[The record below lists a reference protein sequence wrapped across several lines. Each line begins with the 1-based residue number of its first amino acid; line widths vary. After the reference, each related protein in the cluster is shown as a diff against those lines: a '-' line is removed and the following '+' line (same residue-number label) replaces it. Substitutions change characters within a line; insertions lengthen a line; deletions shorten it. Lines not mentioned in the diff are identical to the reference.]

1 MKVGHQYTLTRIMGY
16 EKNFTDYILDPLYGQ
31 VGLTRIEKNV
41 IQTEPFKR
49 LKRIQQL
56 GFASKIYPSATHTR
70 FEHSIGTLHVTWTM
84 FKKFVKNYVEQR
96 KWANLDIL
104 RFFSDKVIQGMRLAA
119 LLHDLGHGP
128 FSHAFEN
135 AAKSLSIDFDH
146 DQLTIYLLIPKEP
159 FKKNYRI
166 LYPPIE
172 KALSKNKS
180 LKRQMSKFREELK
193 VIPQEIRSIIVSILD
208 NKYKPISAVPT
219 GFKVVRYF
227 IHDIIKGDFGADR
240 IDYLLRDTYFAGL
253 GHRFN
258 LFDILDNIRG
268 VYNPISKRLVFAVD
282 IKGRDAFEFL
292 LTTRYY
298 HYRLIAHHS
307 ENITHQVL
315 LYSRLKKELGEENQS
330 ASEEELIAKFMQ
342 FALSDDSII
351 RKLPEEE
358 NLSLIGSW
366 ELKEIGIPYYRYLF
380 YRVLEDPFLRKTYF
394 LKIKEN
400 LCNKI
405 EFLNEEDIHIEPVIE
420 RPNIPVV
427 EAYMENYVLEKD
439 EYEDKMSP
447 LLHDH
452 STLIFGLA
460 RTYLS
465 NTSILLYVNKSKVEV
480 VRNYCARTHSFFL
493 NKEIFK
499 ETIGQLTKEKMKGHD
514 LLLLCLFMLT
524 NKGQEE
530 FKGFGRLSNAV
541 SEMQK
546 KLKVNVYSDL
556 DRKAYGPG
564 EDHEFSYS
572 PSAFNDLMLF
582 DVSRIIQVRPVIEN
596 VRRRGRKPRYATQYC
611 FTPLTYVKTKYGE
624 PKLPIKEVL
633 DFYPDI
639 FRAIVY

>member
-1 MKVGHQYTLTRIMGY
+1 MMKVGHQYTLTRIMGY

-159 FKKNYRI
+159 FKKNYKI

-180 LKRQMSKFREELK
+180 LKKQMSKFREELK

-258 LFDILDNIRG
+258 LFDILYQCI
-268 VYNPISKRLVFAVD
+268 
-282 IKGRDAFEFL
+282 
-292 LTTRYY
+292 
-298 HYRLIAHHS
+298 LI
-307 ENITHQVL
+307 
-315 LYSRLKKELGEENQS
+315 
-330 ASEEELIAKFMQ
+330 
-342 FALSDDSII
+342 
-351 RKLPEEE
+351 
-358 NLSLIGSW
+358 
-366 ELKEIGIPYYRYLF
+366 
-380 YRVLEDPFLRKTYF
+380 
-394 LKIKEN
+394 
-400 LCNKI
+400 
-405 EFLNEEDIHIEPVIE
+405 
-420 RPNIPVV
+420 
-427 EAYMENYVLEKD
+427 
-439 EYEDKMSP
+439 
-447 LLHDH
+447 
-452 STLIFGLA
+452 
-460 RTYLS
+460 
-465 NTSILLYVNKSKVEV
+465 
-480 VRNYCARTHSFFL
+480 
-493 NKEIFK
+493 
-499 ETIGQLTKEKMKGHD
+499 
-514 LLLLCLFMLT
+514 
-524 NKGQEE
+524 
-530 FKGFGRLSNAV
+530 
-541 SEMQK
+541 
-546 KLKVNVYSDL
+546 
-556 DRKAYGPG
+556 
-564 EDHEFSYS
+564 
-572 PSAFNDLMLF
+572 
-582 DVSRIIQVRPVIEN
+582 
-596 VRRRGRKPRYATQYC
+596 
-611 FTPLTYVKTKYGE
+611 
-624 PKLPIKEVL
+624 
-633 DFYPDI
+633 
-639 FRAIVY
+639 